1 MCFVSKLDIK
11 YNFQKI
17 ILVECS
23 LRVSPERH
31 LEQTLLPS
39 PGRDKNE
46 HKRLFIKTSKPVY
59 SLIVLK
65 RNNKHGVPEALK
77 RHESGKASARSACGR
92 TVDDT
97 QGCLFEHSAPLNR
110 TVEPLSPSSVSLS
123 LSPGQ

>member
-1 MCFVSKLDIK
+1 M
-11 YNFQKI
+11 
-17 ILVECS
+17 
-23 LRVSPERH
+23 
-31 LEQTLLPS
+31 PS

-46 HKRLFIKTSKPVY
+46 HKGLFIKTSKPVY

-77 RHESGKASARSACGR
+77 RHESGKGEKCVWSDSGR
-92 TVDDT
+92 HPR
-97 QGCLFEHSAPLNR
+97 LFVCSAPLDR

>member
-17 ILVECS
+17 ILLECS

-31 LEQTLLPS
+31 SEETLLPS

-46 HKRLFIKTSKPVY
+46 HKGLFIKTSKPVY
-59 SLIVLK
+59 GLIVLK

-77 RHESGKASARSACGR
+77 RHESGKREKCVRVVGQWTTPEAVCLNTLEQNSRD
-92 TVDDT
+92 TV
-97 QGCLFEHSAPLNR
+97 AA
-110 TVEPLSPSSVSLS
+110 SSVSLS

>member
-1 MCFVSKLDIK
+1 MYFVSKLDIK

-23 LRVSPERH
+23 LTVSPERH
-31 LEQTLLPS
+31 LEQSLLPS

-46 HKRLFIKTSKPVY
+46 HKVLFIKTSKPVY

-77 RHESGKASARSACGR
+77 RHESGKREKCVWSDSGR
-92 TVDDT
+92 HPR
-97 QGCLFEHSAPLNR
+97 LF
-110 TVEPLSPSSVSLS
+110 V
-123 LSPGQ
+123 

>member
-1 MCFVSKLDIK
+1 MFVSKLDIK

-46 HKRLFIKTSKPVY
+46 HKGLFIKTSKPVY

-77 RHESGKASARSACGR
+77 RHESGKREKCVWPDS
-92 TVDDT
+92 
-97 QGCLFEHSAPLNR
+97 GCLFEHSAPLNR

-123 LSPGQ
+123 LPPGQ